1 MWSKVLSFLAN
12 SKTIIVIIS
21 LVAGALVTLLVTQY
35 IEIKSLQSNLDKA
48 SERLPIS
55 T

>member
-1 MWSKVLSFLAN
+1 MWSKVLGFLAN

-35 IEIKSLQSNLDKA
+35 IEINLYNLALIKLV
-48 SERLPIS
+48 RGC
-55 T
+55 